1 MDSRTAFRCSMLS
14 IALLSLLLGALSCS
28 GGGAGGADAPA
39 RPDVLVAAEPGDAAP
54 AGDGLAAMQ
63 RHIAQREYR
72 ASYNS
77 NGLQAPNRVN
87 NLRTYF
93 SPNGIRVHD
102 RTRAGSPEL
111 LALNLTGIGRGET
124 LAAVGFGEVK
134 NDGARVEIH
143 RPELIEWYENSPAGL
158 KQGFTLEERPAGD
171 GPLRLELAVDG
182 GEAALRGDAVVFKT
196 ATGRRLRYSKLVATD
211 VDGTQLTARIEVPT
225 PDRLQLWIDDSDAV
239 YPLTIDPILTA
250 MSDTQLES
258 NQADAQLGV
267 SVSGAGDVNGD
278 GYADVIVGAF
288 FYDAGQADEGAAF
301 VFLGSAAGVA
311 DGNAS
316 TAHAQLESN
325 QAGAFLG
332 ISVSGAG
339 DVNGDGFAD
348 VIVGAYNYDAGESN
362 EGAAFVFLG
371 SATGIANGNPSTA
384 HAQLESNQIA
394 AFLGFSVSGAGDVNG
409 DGYADVIVGA
419 YLYDAGEFDE
429 GAAFVF
435 LGSATGIA
443 DGNPST
449 AHAQLESNQGFAFLG
464 NAVSG
469 AGDVNG
475 DGYADVIVGAYFY
488 DAGQADEGAAF
499 VFLGSATGVAD
510 GNPSTAHAQLE
521 SDQADAGLGR
531 SVSGAGDVNGDGYA
545 DVIVGAAGVAAGEFN
560 EGAAFVFLGGTAGVA
575 DGNPSTAHA
584 QLQSDQAGAFL
595 GFSVSGAGDV
605 NGDGYADVI
614 VGAHFYSAGQG
625 FEGAAF
631 VFLGSATGIADG
643 NPSTAHAQLESN
655 QGFAL
660 LGNAVSD
667 AGDVNGDGFAD
678 VIVGAIL
685 YDAAKFDEGAA
696 FVYLPEPSAIV
707 SLLLGMALLS
717 WLYRRRRNPM

>member
-1 MDSRTAFRCSMLS
+1 VS
-14 IALLSLLLGALSCS
+14 
-28 GGGAGGADAPA
+28 
-39 RPDVLVAAEPGDAAP
+39 VAAEPGDAVP
-54 AGDGLAAMQ
+54 AGDGLATMQ

-134 NDGARVEIH
+134 SDGARVEIH

-158 KQGFTLEERPAGD
+158 EQGFTLEERPAGD

-211 VDGTQLTARIEVPT
+211 VDGTQLTARIEIPA
-225 PDRLQLWIDDSDAV
+225 PDRLQLWIDESDAI

-278 GYADVIVGAF
+278 GFADVIVGAF

-384 HAQLESNQIA
+384 HAQLES
-394 AFLGFSVSGAGDVNG
+394 
-409 DGYADVIVGA
+409 
-419 YLYDAGEFDE
+419 
-429 GAAFVF
+429 
-435 LGSATGIA
+435 
-443 DGNPST
+443 
-449 AHAQLESNQGFAFLG
+449 
-464 NAVSG
+464 
-469 AGDVNG
+469 
-475 DGYADVIVGAYFY
+475 
-488 DAGQADEGAAF
+488 
-499 VFLGSATGVAD
+499 
-510 GNPSTAHAQLE
+510 
-521 SDQADAGLGR
+521 
-531 SVSGAGDVNGDGYA
+531 
-545 DVIVGAAGVAAGEFN
+545 
-560 EGAAFVFLGGTAGVA
+560 
-575 DGNPSTAHA
+575 
-584 QLQSDQAGAFL
+584 DQAGAFL

-614 VGAHFYSAGQG
+614 VGAHFYGAGQG

-655 QGFAL
+655 QASAF
-660 LGNAVSD
+660 LG
-667 AGDVNGDGFAD
+667 
-678 VIVGAIL
+678 
-685 YDAAKFDEGAA
+685 
-696 FVYLPEPSAIV
+696 
-707 SLLLGMALLS
+707 
-717 WLYRRRRNPM
+717 